1 MIGGIFLKK
10 QLVFVL
16 IAFVVILSIS
26 STASAAEQGKTILEY
41 KHDVTGDGKLDD
53 IIVYGIPFKGD
64 SPYYQKIWAEI
75 KTSEGKKLK
84 IDYEGGYEPK
94 LDFADLNHDGVD
106 DILYSSATG
115 GSGGLYNYALHTAKG
130 GEIKELPLPTPL
142 AIQGHFD
149 QDFVA
154 VIEIPGLGEPIIL
167 DLWNR
172 RKDYISTGLYQK
184 NGQLNEPTEL
194 MIDPI
199 AFFEVIKIEEKDGYG
214 LKGYRQI
221 SGAYHADQLGVVETD
236 WYFENGEWKPVHI
249 EWKPSEKSNTRKKR

>member
-1 MIGGIFLKK
+1 MKK
-10 QLVFVL
+10 QMALVSVV
-16 IAFVVILSIS
+16 FVVILSFAIP
-26 STASAAEQGKTILEY
+26 TVAAEQGRAILEY
-41 KHDVTGDGKLDD
+41 KHDVTGDGKADE
-53 IIVYGIPFKGD
+53 IMVYGIPFKGD
-64 SPYYQKIWAEI
+64 SPYYQKVWAEI
-75 KTSEGKKLK
+75 MTSGGQKLK

-94 LDFADLNHDGVD
+94 LDFADLNHDGVK

-130 GEIKELPLPTPL
+130 GKIKEIPLPTPL
-142 AIQGHFD
+142 TIQGYFD

-154 VIEIPGLGEPIIL
+154 VIKIPGIEKPIIL

-172 RKDYISTGLYQK
+172 RKDYISMGLYQK

-199 AFFEVIKIEEKDGYG
+199 AFFEVIKIKGKNGYG

-221 SGAYHADQLGVVETD
+221 SGAYHADGLGVVETD
-236 WYFENGEWKPVHI
+236 WYFENGKWHPVHI
-249 EWKPSEKSNTRKKR
+249 EWKAADQKAKPRKNR

>member
-1 MIGGIFLKK
+1 MKK
-10 QLVFVL
+10 QLVCVL
-16 IAFVVILSIS
+16 VMFIGLFTFSF
-26 STASAAEQGKTILEY
+26 TTSAAEQSKAILEY
-41 KHDVTGDGKLDD
+41 KYDVTGDGKLDE
-53 IIVYGIPFKGD
+53 IMVYGLPFKGD
-64 SPYYQKIWAEI
+64 SPYYEKVWAEI
-75 KTSEGKKLK
+75 TTSEGKKLK

-94 LDFADLNHDGVD
+94 LDFADLNHDGVK

-130 GEIKELPLPTPL
+130 GEIKEIPLPTPL
-142 AIQGHFD
+142 AIQGQFD

-154 VIEIPGLGEPIIL
+154 VIEIPGLEKPIIL

-172 RKDYISTGLYQK
+172 RKDYISIGLYQK

-199 AFFEVIKIEEKDGYG
+199 AFFEVIKIEGKDGYG

-221 SGAYHADQLGVVETD
+221 SGAYHADQLGIVETE
-236 WYFENGEWKPVHI
+236 WYYENGEWQPVHI
-249 EWKPSEKSNTRKKR
+249 EWKGTEKSETRKKR